1 MSYDTPLIYIS
12 VTRREKNSGSLFQL
26 TSLGLQSD
34 FILIIL
40 FDDRMNYDN
49 LPNVTLGDFWLSR
62 LPIAE
67 VLFKY
72 FSSLKF

>member
-49 LPNVTLGDFWLSR
+49 LPNVTQGDFWLSR

-67 VLFKY
+67 VLFK
-72 FSSLKF
+72 FF